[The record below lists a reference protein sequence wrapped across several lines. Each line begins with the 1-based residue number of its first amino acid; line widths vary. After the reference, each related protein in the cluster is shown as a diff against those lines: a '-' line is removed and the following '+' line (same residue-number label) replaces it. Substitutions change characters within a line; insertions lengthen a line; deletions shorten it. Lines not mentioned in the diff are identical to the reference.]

1 MSGCHKV
8 PRTAGRT
15 PRAASAYRSNCPRG
29 AQAVAGFR
37 RADNHADEGGGTREA
52 ITSCRESRVATPRF
66 INTSVQFT
74 VLFPRGSRSSAEHD
88 ARLEDIGSNTRLSP
102 TEEDLLVNLQA
113 LGKNVPRIYQALS
126 ATGSGITVNVL
137 AANTGLS
144 TGQVRYGLAPLLREG
159 IVTMEG
165 GQGDR
170 ATVYRIVQSVN

>member
-1 MSGCHKV
+1 MSGSHKV

-37 RADNHADEGGGTREA
+37 RADNHADKGGGTREA

-102 TEEDLLVNLQA
+102 TEEDLLVNLRD
-113 LGKNVPRIYQALS
+113 LGKNVPLIYQALS
-126 ATGSGITVNVL
+126 ATGNGLTVNL
-137 AANTGLS
+137 LTANTGLS

-170 ATVYRIVQSVN
+170 ATVYRIVQSVS